1 MALQLVCII
10 TENQSDVGAF
20 KDFKDD
26 SAATPHAAPEQVA
39 APTPTPTPP
48 PPQPPPAPV
57 PAAPTSAAA
66 APALSGRERVF
77 ASPLARRLA
86 AEKGLD
92 LAV

>member
-1 MALQLVCII
+1 
-10 TENQSDVGAF
+10 
-20 KDFKDD
+20 
-26 SAATPHAAPEQVA
+26 
-39 APTPTPTPP
+39 
-48 PPQPPPAPV
+48 V